1 MVNTIG
7 HRETELALQLGKLY
21 TAEEALSVKLVDE
34 LAEPTNV
41 LIKAQEQMVKW
52 CKIPRM
58 K

>member
-34 LAEPTNV
+34 LAEPTDV